1 MAIVEQTR
9 VHYGEIIATNVSEA
23 EYMEKYAAHY
33 CEWVNGVVIKMSPA
47 SLRHN
52 EIIAYLYMLLKT
64 YFRGKPLGKVVPSP
78 FVMRLGESE
87 RREPDLL
94 VVLKSNPHELTNTE
108 MKGPAD
114 ICVEVVSQESIERDR
129 GEKFALYEKH
139 GVREYW
145 IIDPLRDEALF
156 YRLNAEGTYEPQA
169 LDGQMNYMTPL
180 LPDFALH
187 SPALWQSELPDASE
201 ISLAV
206 QAMLSREA

>member
-1 MAIVEQTR
+1 MAVVEQPR

-52 EIIAYLYMLLKT
+52 EIIAFLYMLLKT
-64 YFRGKPLGKVVPSP
+64 YFRRKLIGKVVPSP
-78 FVMRLGESE
+78 FVMRLADDE
-87 RREPDLL
+87 RREPDLQI
-94 VVLKSNPHELTNTE
+94 VLKSNPHQLTDTE

-114 ICVEVVSQESIERDR
+114 ICIEVVSQESVERDR
-129 GEKFALYEKH
+129 GEKFAQYEKH

-145 IIDPLRDEALF
+145 ILDPLRDETLF
-156 YRLNAEGTYEPQA
+156 YRLNDEGTYEPQP
-169 LDGQMNYMTPL
+169 LDDEMNYRTPL
-180 LPDFALH
+180 LPDFVLH
-187 SPALWQSELPDASE
+187 VPVLWQSELPEASE

-206 QAMLSREA
+206 QAMLNSGD